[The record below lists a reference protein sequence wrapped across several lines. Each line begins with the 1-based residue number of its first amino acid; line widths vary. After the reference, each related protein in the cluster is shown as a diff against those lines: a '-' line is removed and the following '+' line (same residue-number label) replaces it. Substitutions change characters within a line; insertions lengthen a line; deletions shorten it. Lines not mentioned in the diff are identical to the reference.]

1 MNKEEVTVVELLP
14 KIYHHINVAVSN
26 AFMSALEQF
35 KKGNAQKSSYADE
48 DFLSAEEAASFL
60 KLKLNTIYSKAEKGE
75 LPFYRS
81 GKRKLLFSKKE
92 LEQHVLKRKVK
103 SLEELKEEVEQFNG
117 KKK

>member
-48 DFLSAEEAASFL
+48 DFLSAQQAASFL

-81 GKRKLLFSKKE
+81 GKRKLLFSQKE
-92 LEQHVLKRKVK
+92 LEQHVLKRKVR
-103 SLEELKEEVEQFNG
+103 SREELNQEVEQFNG